1 MSNEDLAAEEDKREG
16 IDAADLK
23 VSLNFER
30 ISRLFPYLYL
40 IHTTNYLP
48 LFLSRLYYW
57 VTLLWVRAN

>member
-30 ISRLFPYLYL
+30 ISRLFPYLSL
-40 IHTTNYLP
+40 LTPPTNRTCPYS
-48 LFLSRLYYW
+48 FLDYI
-57 VTLLWVRAN
+57 TG